1 MRFKNIKKKIWKCI
15 IISFLV
21 CIILWLIG
29 GSLYKVIFHQKIENK
44 IYLLKRELQTISAL
58 EEYKQNEIQVVN
70 TRAIISKTLVMFF
83 QTNELPS
90 TTFSSVQHRL
100 EDDGWAIL
108 KTSERVYEFTAQKEP
123 YILTVSMDRSKPEYT
138 WAVFIEY
145 DDFFSKYNL

>member
-1 MRFKNIKKKIWKCI
+1 MRLKNIKKKKWKCI

-21 CIILWLIG
+21 CIVLWLIG
-29 GSLYKVIFHQKIENK
+29 GSLYKIIFHQEIENK

-100 EDDGWAIL
+100 EDDGWVIL
-108 KTSERVYEFTAQKEP
+108 KTC
-123 YILTVSMDRSKPEYT
+123 
-138 WAVFIEY
+138 
-145 DDFFSKYNL
+145 